1 MKSDYIKIFSLLI
14 ILFFVNFLEFRNIK
28 KENKTKANNNNSE
41 NDYFR
46 ILKNEY
52 DTSSRENDDDK
63 ESIEKCQD
71 IDEGYFSYLL
81 GNKPFTFDKYVD
93 KRDSVTNIFI
103 IIIL

>member
-28 KENKTKANNNNSE
+28 KENKKKANNNKSE

-46 ILKNEY
+46 LLKNEY
-52 DTSSRENDDDK
+52 DTSSRANEDK

-71 IDEGYFSYLL
+71 IDEDYFSSLI
-81 GNKPFTFDKYVD
+81 GGKTFKFEKYID
-93 KRDSVTNIFI
+93 IRDSVINIFI